1 MNFQIPDCLRNSF
14 LSCIKS
20 PRLRIF
26 HPENTEDT
34 SYRLPASERRT
45 KLVLIWS
52 SVSGSLPLSKLL
64 LPKAC
69 RVGSLFLSVS
79 KISLDVYKY
88 VSEMEPGGACNWR
101 RESFWGCRGVSPLIS
116 LIIAFPPLQS
126 LSSFKIPILQ
136 QLELLELSSLF
147 RHFSYTSQ
155 LRLSLFGEISSVLY
169 SRLLTWSLAVS
180 YFSAHLPNF
189 SEVLIFVTFEN
200 DSFFSDSSIFTTTY
214 SCQGNSLPNAPK
226 DKK

>member
-34 SYRLPASERRT
+34 SYRLPASEQRT

-136 QLELLELSSLF
+136 QLELLELSSVSTFLL
-147 RHFSYTSQ
+147 HFPASSFSI
-155 LRLSLFGEISSVLY
+155 LGDFFSSVLQITNLIIGGVLFLSPLTQLFRGTRICHFREWLLLLWLLHFHNNLLL
-169 SRLLTWSLAVS
+169 SRQQSPERS
-180 YFSAHLPNF
+180 
-189 SEVLIFVTFEN
+189 
-200 DSFFSDSSIFTTTY
+200 
-214 SCQGNSLPNAPK
+214 
-226 DKK
+226 

>member
-1 MNFQIPDCLRNSF
+1 MDCEFPNSWLSKNILIF

-34 SYRLPASERRT
+34 SYRLLASERRT

-116 LIIAFPPLQS
+116 LIIAFLPFS
-126 LSSFKIPILQ
+126 LSLLSKFPFYSSWNSWSYPLCFDISLTFPSFV
-136 QLELLELSSLF
+136 F
-147 RHFSYTSQ
+147 
-155 LRLSLFGEISSVLY
+155 LY
-169 SRLLTWSLAVS
+169 SGRFLQFCTPD
-180 YFSAHLPNF
+180 Y
-189 SEVLIFVTFEN
+189 
-200 DSFFSDSSIFTTTY
+200 
-214 SCQGNSLPNAPK
+214 
-226 DKK
+226 